1 METVGQPEGRSAIL
15 RLLMDTQDTLLK
27 QIKTLLQAQLFG
39 VLATQG
45 ADYPYCSLVGY
56 VVSED
61 AKCIYFPTIR
71 ETQKF
76 RNLCASSRVS
86 LLVNNQTNQANDLRE
101 AQALTVLGTA
111 TEVEPTSRDEALV
124 RYLKKHPSLKEFV
137 TAPNCALI
145 KIQVAKYISVTNF
158 QEVVECRMT

>member
-1 METVGQPEGRSAIL
+1 MESKEA
-15 RLLMDTQDTLLK
+15 LLA
-27 QIKTLLQAQLFG
+27 QIKTLLGAQLFG

-45 ADYPYCSLVGY
+45 QEYPYCSLVGY

-61 AKCIYFPTIR
+61 AKSIYFPTIR

-76 RNLCASSRVS
+76 RNICASPRVS

-111 TEVEPTSRDEALV
+111 REVAPESREEALEL
-124 RYLKKHPSLKEFV
+124 YLKKHPSLRGFV
-137 TAPNCALI
+137 MSSDCALV
-145 KIQVAKYISVTNF
+145 KIQVAKYISVTDF
-158 QEVVECRMT
+158 QSVMEYTIA

>member
-1 METVGQPEGRSAIL
+1 MHAQE
-15 RLLMDTQDTLLK
+15 TLLN
-27 QIKTLLQAQLFG
+27 QIKALLQAQLFG

-45 ADYPYCSLVGY
+45 QEYPYCSLVGY

-61 AKCIYFPTIR
+61 AKSIYFPTIR

-76 RNLCASSRVS
+76 RNICASPRVS
-86 LLVNNQTNQANDLRE
+86 LLVNNQTNQANDLLE

-111 TEVEPTSRDEALV
+111 AEVTPESREEALA

-137 TAPNCALI
+137 STPNCAMV
-145 KIQVAKYISVTNF
+145 KIQVAKYISVTDF
-158 QEVVECRMT
+158 QQVVEYPMM

>member
-1 METVGQPEGRSAIL
+1 MNVQAD
-15 RLLMDTQDTLLK
+15 LLN

-45 ADYPYCSLVGY
+45 AEYPYCSLVGY

-61 AKCIYFPTIR
+61 AKTIYFPTIR

-76 RNLCASSRVS
+76 RNLCTSPRVS
-86 LLVNNQTNQANDLRE
+86 LLVDNQTNQAHDLVE

-111 TEVEPTSRDEALV
+111 TEVAQDSKDEALAL
-124 RYLKKHPSLKEFV
+124 YLKKHPFLKEFV
-137 TAPNCALI
+137 SAPNCALVR
-145 KIQVAKYISVTNF
+145 IQVSKYISVTNF
-158 QEVVECRMT
+158 QHVLEYVFK